1 MMYIIIILFLG
12 LDLVSKYLIDKYL
25 FVGESIEVINNF
37 FSITYVKNTGAA
49 WSIMSSNT
57 WIVTVI
63 SILIIIGI
71 IFYIYKYASKNK
83 LEIVSLSMILGGAL
97 GNLIDRIM
105 NGYVVDFLDFN
116 LFGWDYPIFN
126 LADTFIVIGVIL
138 YIIYTWRNKNGRN

>member
-1 MMYIIIILFLG
+1 MYIIIILFLG
-12 LDLVSKYLIDKYL
+12 LDLISKYLVTKNM
-25 FVGESIEVINNF
+25 FVGESIKIINNF

-49 WSIMSSNT
+49 WSILSSNT
-57 WIVTVI
+57 WIVTAI

-83 LEIVSLSMILGGAL
+83 LEVIALSMILGGAM

-116 LFGWDYPIFN
+116 LFGWNYPIFN

-138 YIIYTWRNKNGRN
+138 YIIYVWRNKDGRN